1 MVGEKYGGTYEVKR
15 THSIRVT
22 LMNRYLSAITETH
35 IDTIRQAIHDTT
47 PEYDYD
53 KSLQIRVHR
62 IGEKLRD
69 NPSMYQLS
77 TEELD
82 LLCMTLNDSLYVL
95 DDCMR
100 DLQDEEV
107 DLRDCRMYRDAIEDI
122 LSILQNN

>member
-1 MVGEKYGGTYEVKR
+1 MVGEKSHEGHEVKQ
-15 THSIRVT
+15 THCNRVT
-22 LMNRYLSAITETH
+22 PMIRYLSEITETH
-35 IDTIRQAIHDTT
+35 IDIIGQAIHDTT

-53 KSLQIRVHR
+53 RWLQIRLYK
-62 IGEKLRD
+62 IGEKLRE

-100 DLQDEEV
+100 DLDDEV
-107 DLRDCRMYRDAIEDI
+107 DFRDCREYKESIEDI
-122 LSILQNN
+122 LKVLQNN

>member
-1 MVGEKYGGTYEVKR
+1 MVGEKYGETYEVKR

-22 LMNRYLSAITETH
+22 LMIRYLSAITETH
-35 IDTIRQAIHDTT
+35 IDTIRQAIHDTA

-53 KSLQIRVHR
+53 KSLQIRVCK

-82 LLCMTLNDSLYVL
+82 LLCMTLNDGLYVL

-107 DLRDCRMYRDAIEDI
+107 DLRDCRVYRDAIEDI

>member
-1 MVGEKYGGTYEVKR
+1 MVGENLRRFQGLKHEWYKL
-15 THSIRVT
+15 RVT
-22 LMNRYLSAITETH
+22 PMTLYLSAITEKH
-35 IDTIRQAIHDTT
+35 IETINQVIHDTT

-53 KSLQIRVHR
+53 KFLQIRLYR
-62 IGEKLRD
+62 IGEKLRE

-100 DLQDEEV
+100 DLDDEV
-107 DLRDCRMYRDAIEDI
+107 DLRDCREYKESIEDI
-122 LSILQNN
+122 LKVLQNN

>member
-1 MVGEKYGGTYEVKR
+1 M
-15 THSIRVT
+15 I
-22 LMNRYLSAITETH
+22 RYLSEITETH
-35 IDTIRQAIHDTT
+35 IDIIGQAIHDTT

-53 KSLQIRVHR
+53 RWLQIRLYK
-62 IGEKLRD
+62 IGEKLRE

-100 DLQDEEV
+100 DLAGEEV
-107 DLRDCRMYRDAIEDI
+107 DLRDCRVYRDAIEDI

>member
-1 MVGEKYGGTYEVKR
+1 M
-15 THSIRVT
+15 I
-22 LMNRYLSAITETH
+22 RYLSEITETH
-35 IDTIRQAIHDTT
+35 IDIIGQAIHDTT

-53 KSLQIRVHR
+53 RWLQIRLYK
-62 IGEKLRD
+62 IGEKLRE

-100 DLQDEEV
+100 DLDDEV
-107 DLRDCRMYRDAIEDI
+107 DLRDCREYKESIEDI
-122 LSILQNN
+122 LKVLQNN

>member
-1 MVGEKYGGTYEVKR
+1 
-15 THSIRVT
+15 
-22 LMNRYLSAITETH
+22 MNRYLSAITETH
-35 IDTIRQAIHDTT
+35 IDTIRQAIHDTA

-53 KSLQIRVHR
+53 KSLQIRVCK

-100 DLQDEEV
+100 DLDDEV
-107 DLRDCRMYRDAIEDI
+107 DLRDCREYKESIEDI
-122 LSILQNN
+122 LKVLQNN